1 MSDALYLIDAS
12 YFVFR
17 AYYSMPADMAD
28 PNGRPVNALYGFA
41 RFMCELVE
49 LERPRYLAVAF
60 DESLSSSF
68 RNRLYP
74 AYKANREPAPPE
86 LKEQFARCRSFCE
99 CFGAPHFASA
109 EYEADDIIGTL
120 VSRMRLKGFRST
132 VVTRDKD
139 LSQLIGQNDEFWDYA
154 AGERLAYSQIES
166 RFGVKPEKVADFLAL
181 TGDAV
186 DNIPGVPGIGKKTA
200 AVLLGEFDSL
210 EHLYDN
216 LDKVGAL
223 PLRGAEGIIRKL
235 VEHRHIA
242 FMARE
247 LTRIACDIPL
257 EVQPQHLQ
265 LRAPDASAISAFI
278 EKSGFGAGLRRSIER
293 IQARARD

>member
-1 MSDALYLIDAS
+1 MSDSLYLIDAS

-41 RFMCELVE
+41 RFLCELVE
-49 LERPRYLAVAF
+49 QERPRYIAVAF
-60 DESLSSSF
+60 DESLASSF

-74 AYKANREPAPPE
+74 AYKANRDPAPAE
-86 LKEQFARCRSFCE
+86 LKEQFARCRAFCE

-120 VSRMRLKGFRST
+120 VLQMRSKGFRST

-139 LSQLIGQNDEFWDYA
+139 LSQLIGRDDEFWDYA
-154 AGERLAYSQIES
+154 AGERLAYSPIAS
-166 RFGVKPEKVADFLAL
+166 RFGVQPEKVADYLAL

-200 AVLLGEFDSL
+200 SVLLGEFSSL

-216 LDKVGAL
+216 LEKVEAL
-223 PLRGAEGIIRKL
+223 PLRGAQGVVRKL
-235 VEHRHIA
+235 IEHRNTA

-257 EVQPQHLQ
+257 EIQPSQLQ
-265 LRAPDASAISAFI
+265 LREPDSSAINGFFD
-278 EKSGFGAGLRRSIER
+278 ETGFGDRKSTRLNSSH
-293 IQARARD
+293 